1 MFTRLI
7 QIFGS
12 PRTSDYDREFIREVK
27 IQRPL
32 TRSPKSGFFLCGAW
46 ALIGLKCWAVI
57 WAIERY
63 HIPVHPLW
71 ITLPTLLFGGI
82 CTALYFKGE

>member
-1 MFTRLI
+1 MFTRLT

-12 PRTSDYDREFIREVK
+12 PRSSDYDREFIREVK
-27 IQRPL
+27 IQRPIK
-32 TRSPKSGFFLCGAW
+32 RSAKSGFFLLGAW
-46 ALIGLKCWAVI
+46 VLIFLKCWAVI

-71 ITLPTLLFGGI
+71 ITVPTLVFGGL
-82 CTALYFKGE
+82 CTVLYLRGE